1 MATIDTNNVN
11 SGKALTQEI
20 ATVAKDITFPAFGG
34 VMRPGDDILAIKGGS
49 RGLAIYDDLERDAW
63 VYACLHKRKMAVIG
77 RSWIVEPA
85 SDSRLDK
92 KAADMVRAHLNALA
106 FDPTCYHL
114 LDAVLKGRSAGEIM
128 WLRDGNELRPGEI
141 RPRDGRRFGF
151 SDDYSLRLLTMAAPV
166 LGEAVPDK
174 KFIVHTVG
182 AKDGNPHGIGLGQKL
197 WWPVYFKRQGL
208 SFWLQFLD
216 KFGAPTAIGKYQA
229 GVDINQLEDA
239 LRRIAHDAGV
249 ALPDGASVE
258 LLEATRS
265 GTGTH
270 DSLVRYMDE
279 QIAAAVL
286 GDGGGKG
293 SGGELASAAILR
305 NEMRLELVKA
315 DADLLSATLNAT
327 LIKWDTELNMP
338 GANPPRVW
346 REVKEEE
353 DLKARA
359 DRDKVLHEM
368 GFQPTLAYVQETYGG
383 QWEAAAP
390 PPTPADG
397 ALKTP
402 GVAFA
407 EGGINANANA
417 ADNATQAALD
427 AAIAAIPA
435 GTLDAIGESM
445 VKAVLD
451 LLDKAGGFE
460 EALTAL
466 AGQYP
471 DMNSAGLED
480 LLARAMFAAEAYGYG
495 REGDGSG
502 SNG

>member
-1 MATIDTNNVN
+1 MALVDT
-11 SGKALTQEI
+11 SGKILTQEI

-34 VMRPGDDILAIKGGS
+34 VMRPGDDILALKGGS
-49 RGLAIYDDLERDAW
+49 KGLAIYDDLERDAW

-128 WLRDGNELRPGEI
+128 WQRDGNELRPGEI

-151 SDDYSLRLLTMAAPV
+151 ADDYSLRLLTTAAPV
-166 LGEAVPDK
+166 LGEPVPDK
-174 KFIVHTVG
+174 KFVVHTVG

-216 KFGAPTAIGKYQA
+216 KFGAPTAVGKYQA

-270 DSLVRYMDE
+270 DNLIRYMDE

-286 GDGGGKG
+286 GDGGGRG

-327 LIKWDTELNMP
+327 LVKWDTELNMP

-346 REVKEEE
+346 REVKQEE

-359 DRDKVLHEM
+359 DRDKVLYDM
-368 GFQPTLAYVQETYGG
+368 GFKPTLAYVQETYGG
-383 QWEAAAP
+383 QWEAAVPDGGAS
-390 PPTPADG
+390 PTG
-397 ALKTP
+397 ATGLPTE
-402 GVAFA
+402 FA
-407 EGGINANANA
+407 EGDLNVS
-417 ADNATQAALD
+417 DQAAID
-427 AAIAAIPA
+427 AALGAIPPEVLQA
-435 GTLDAIGESM
+435 QMEQMIG
-445 VKAVLD
+445 A
-451 LLDKAGGFE
+451 LLDELDRAGGFD
-460 EALTAL
+460 AAL
-466 AGQYP
+466 AILADKYP
-471 DMNSAGLED
+471 QLSADKLES
-480 LLARAMFAAEAYGYG
+480 LLARAMFASELWGAAH
-495 REGDGSG
+495 GDT
-502 SNG
+502 